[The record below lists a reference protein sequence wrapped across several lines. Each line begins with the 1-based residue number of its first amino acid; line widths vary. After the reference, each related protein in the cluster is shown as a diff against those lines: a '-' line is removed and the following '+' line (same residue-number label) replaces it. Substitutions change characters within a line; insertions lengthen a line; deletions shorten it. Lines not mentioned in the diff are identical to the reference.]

1 MDIKVGFIVCG
12 VHAEVEDALGR
23 PMLDIQLVE
32 NAFNTLKNAGLTVY
46 RIKGVLSR
54 SEEFE
59 KALREC
65 KEQDVDCVV
74 FYAATWLWASEIWG
88 AALAFGGPIAIWC
101 APTAVG
107 WATGGALVLHGALDE
122 IGVKHE
128 LFYGYPDDERT
139 MNDMM
144 AFIRAAATAS
154 RLRDSRLGLVG
165 GYSMG
170 AVTGATDIPQVMSKF
185 GVKVE
190 HVDQFE
196 LVKRAEAFSRGN
208 VEDTYNKLKKSYGNL
223 PKLDKVMERS
233 IRLYI
238 ALRDLTLQRK
248 FDVTAVKCF
257 PELGDNYATACLAQ
271 SLLPEEGL
279 VTSCIGDVNTAL
291 SAYIL
296 HLLSGGATFNPDV
309 QRIKKDEGIVILA
322 SDGAAPP
329 SLAANP
335 ESIVLKCRGLATEG
349 AADGISIGFIC
360 KPGPV
365 TLIRLCR
372 IKGEYCMH
380 IASGEAFVPEN
391 AEELLKECG
400 FPHWP
405 HAFIKL
411 KGDVEAFIQ
420 NQRSEYIS
428 MCYGDYK
435 EELVDLCHQLEVR
448 PIVTSWFAPFPSEIF

>member
-1 MDIKVGFIVCG
+1 MIAKVGFIVCG
-12 VHAEVEDALGR
+12 VHAEVKDALGR
-23 PMLDIQLVE
+23 PMLDVQLVE
-32 NAFNTLKNAGLTVY
+32 SAFSSLKSAGFNVY
-46 RIKGVLSR
+46 RIKGILSR

-65 KEQDVDCVV
+65 EGQDVDCVV
-74 FYAATWLWASEIWG
+74 FYVATWLWASEIWR
-88 AALAFGGPIAIWC
+88 AALAFKRPVAIWC
-101 APTAVG
+101 SPTAVG

-122 IGVKHE
+122 IGVKHK
-128 LFYGYPDDERT
+128 LVYGYPAEDRT
-139 MNDMM
+139 VRSMV
-144 AFIRAAATAS
+144 AFVKAAASAG
-154 RLRDSRLGLVG
+154 RLRNSKLGLIG
-165 GYSMG
+165 GYGMG
-170 AVTGATDIPQVMSKF
+170 AVTGATDIAQVLSKF
-185 GVKVE
+185 GMKVE

-196 LVKRAEAFSRGN
+196 LIKRAEGCLRKH
-208 VEDTYNKLKKSYGNL
+208 VEDTYNMLKKRFSGL
-223 PKLDKVMERS
+223 PQLDKVMERS
-233 IRLYI
+233 IRLYL
-238 ALRDLTLQRK
+238 ALRDFVLERK

-271 SLLPEEGL
+271 SLLPEEG
-279 VTSCIGDVNTAL
+279 VVSSCIGDVNTAL

-296 HLLSGGATFNPDV
+296 HLLSSEATFNPDV
-309 QRIKKDEGIVILA
+309 QRIKKDEGVVILA

-329 SLAANP
+329 SLAASP
-335 ESIVLKCRGLATEG
+335 ERIILRCRGLATEG

-372 IKGEYCMH
+372 IKGDYYMH

-391 AEELLKECG
+391 SEELLKECG

-411 KGDVEAFIQ
+411 KGNVEAFVQ

-428 MCYGDYK
+428 MCYGDYR
-435 EELVDLCHQLEVR
+435 EELIDFCHQLEIK
-448 PIVTSWFAPFPSEIF
+448 PLVTS